1 MRVENAECTE
11 KRSIVIRGSEPKNSH
26 LEEDQIFVRKFDI
39 SIQSVASFN
48 VDKNLFL
55 SPPRGGLSKGGRRQ
69 GLVSLAEMPLEYL
82 HFALK
87 LASESLRTLWQ
98 EGEGGKEARENA
110 GMPVA
115 R

>member
-11 KRSIVIRGSEPKNSH
+11 KRSIVIADRNPRTHTWGKIRFSFGN
-26 LEEDQIFVRKFDI
+26 LIFP
-39 SIQSVASFN
+39 SNALPLSN
-48 VDKNLFL
+48 VDKNSFL
-55 SPPRGGLSKGGRRQ
+55 SPPRGGQLKGGWRQ
-69 GLVSLAEMPLEYL
+69 GLVVLAEMPLEYL